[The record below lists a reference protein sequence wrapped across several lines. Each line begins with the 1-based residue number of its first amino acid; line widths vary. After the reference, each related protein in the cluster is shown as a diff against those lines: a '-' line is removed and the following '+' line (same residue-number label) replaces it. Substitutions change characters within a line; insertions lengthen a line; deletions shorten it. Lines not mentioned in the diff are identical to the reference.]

1 MHEMDE
7 KFQNFK
13 DILKKSLTNISY
25 TTWFS
30 KLELYD
36 ITDNTLIIKSD
47 SEFILNY
54 IKNQYM
60 ELINES
66 IIQAY
71 NFPYEVEL
79 CIEEE
84 LQEIKNKKQK
94 KTIEKEE
101 VIDTNVNRVGTNLNP
116 KLTFDNYIVGKTNQ
130 QAQLIGLQVAECP
143 GNLYNPLFIYGKSGL
158 GKTHLMNAIGNYIV
172 ENSDKKV
179 LYITSEEFI
188 EDFLQYYRSD
198 SHDDSKNKILENF
211 REKYQNVDV
220 LIIDDIQRLRKKEA
234 TQDEFKET
242 FDKLHKMD
250 KQIIIASDTSPN
262 DLKEFEDRLKTRFAW
277 GVIITIDP
285 PDQDLKIKILENK
298 IAGHEAAKKIK
309 KEVLNYIAENSPN
322 NVRHLEGAINRLYAC
337 MSMFNPEIVDL
348 EFAKESL
355 KDTLGND
362 IYSYNSIGKIQ
373 KAVADYYGI
382 TVETL
387 KSKKRK
393 AEINNPRQIA
403 MYLCKIKTEETWEKI
418 GLEFNKDH
426 STVIHGCNK
435 VENELK
441 TNPQLKKE
449 IKEITDKIS

>member
-1 MHEMDE
+1 MLATV
-7 KFQNFK
+7 FNRP
-13 DILKKSLTNISY
+13 LT
-25 TTWFS
+25 T
-30 KLELYD
+30 
-36 ITDNTLIIKSD
+36 
-47 SEFILNY
+47 
-54 IKNQYM
+54 
-60 ELINES
+60 
-66 IIQAY
+66 IQLA
-71 NFPYEVEL
+71 L
-79 CIEEE
+79 
-84 LQEIKNKKQK
+84 
-94 KTIEKEE
+94 
-101 VIDTNVNRVGTNLNP
+101 R
-116 KLTFDNYIVGKTNQ
+116 TF
-130 QAQLIGLQVAECP
+130 
-143 GNLYNPLFIYGKSGL
+143 
-158 GKTHLMNAIGNYIV
+158 
-172 ENSDKKV
+172 
-179 LYITSEEFI
+179 EEFGMI
-188 EDFLQYYRSD
+188 EIVNDVIHVS
-198 SHDDSKNKILENF
+198 NW
-211 REKYQNVDV
+211 EKYQNVDV